1 MKQVRTHIGIALVAA
16 ALSALTAEAYTF
28 KVKVDPRDPPEKEE
42 VSLAVPKGAEAASAR
57 YFKLAERTHPIL
69 LAHGSAV
76 RQDERKKGPSEDLMA
91 DSEEAAVEDD
101 AVAVGDKDV
110 EYVVRTDARRS
121 SIVLEFV
128 NRKDEPMTA
137 ALELVV
143 KKPMPPV
150 YRRVHRTADGKGW
163 TTTAWQPPRESAL
176 YPWTVELAPNSVET
190 VTIGIR

>member
-1 MKQVRTHIGIALVAA
+1 MKQAKTHIGIVLVAA
-16 ALSALTAEAYTF
+16 VLSALTAEAYTF

-42 VSLAVPKGAEAASAR
+42 VSLAVPKGAEAASSR
-57 YFKLAERTHPIL
+57 YFKLAKGTHPIL

-76 RQDERKKGPSEDLMA
+76 RQEEKNGPSEDLMS

-110 EYVVRTDARRS
+110 EYVVRTDARRA

-190 VTIGIR
+190 VTIGLTK

>member
-1 MKQVRTHIGIALVAA
+1 MKQVRIHIGIALVAA

-42 VSLAVPKGAEAASAR
+42 VSLVAPKGAEAASAR
-57 YFKLAERTHPIL
+57 YFKLAERTHPLL
-69 LAHGSAV
+69 LAHGTAV
-76 RQDERKKGPSEDLMA
+76 RQDEKKKGPSEDLMS
-91 DSEEAAVEDD
+91 DLGESGVEDD
-101 AVAVGDKDV
+101 AVVVGDKDV

-190 VTIGIR
+190 VTSGIR

>member
-57 YFKLAERTHPIL
+57 YFKLAERTHPLL
-69 LAHGSAV
+69 LAHGAAV
-76 RQDERKKGPSEDLMA
+76 RQEEKKGPSADLMS
-91 DSEEAAVEDD
+91 DLEENPVEDD
-101 AVAVGDKDV
+101 AVIVGDKDV
-110 EYVVRTDARRS
+110 EYVVRADARRT

-163 TTTAWQPPRESAL
+163 TTTAWQPPRDSAL

>member
-1 MKQVRTHIGIALVAA
+1 MKNVLIFALFCVWGAFA
-16 ALSALTAEAYTF
+16 ALAYTF

-42 VSLAVPKGAEAASAR
+42 VSLVAPKGAEAASAR
-57 YFKLAERTHPIL
+57 YFKLAERTHPLL
-69 LAHGSAV
+69 LAHGTAV
-76 RQDERKKGPSEDLMA
+76 RQDEKKKGPSEDLMS
-91 DSEEAAVEDD
+91 DLGESGVEDD
-101 AVAVGDKDV
+101 AVVVGDKDV

-163 TTTAWQPPRESAL
+163 TTTAWQPPRDASL

-190 VTIGIR
+190 VTIGLTK

>member
-57 YFKLAERTHPIL
+57 YFKLAERTHPLL
-69 LAHGSAV
+69 LAHGAAV
-76 RQDERKKGPSEDLMA
+76 RQEEKKGPSADLMS
-91 DSEEAAVEDD
+91 DLEENPVEDD
-101 AVAVGDKDV
+101 AVIVGDKDV
-110 EYVVRTDARRS
+110 EYVVRADARRT

-150 YRRVHRTADGKGW
+150 YRRVHRTADVKGW
-163 TTTAWQPPRESAL
+163 TTTAWQPPRDSAL